1 MTFCNLRRTGRG
13 QSMHRYGSQ
22 SSPIDHT
29 LHMFKGLP
37 RIKEYLR
44 KEFADL
50 ANDFSKR
57 LHAISLELSGVAGL
71 LEVRI
76 HSAKGQQNIYDEIG
90 PASASKGNPNQITNI
105 I

>member
-1 MTFCNLRRTGRG
+1 MFN
-13 QSMHRYGSQ
+13 GS
-22 SSPIDHT
+22 
-29 LHMFKGLP
+29 P

-76 HSAKGQQNIYDEIG
+76 HSAEGRQIVYDAIG
-90 PASASKGNPNQITNI
+90 PASPSKGNPNPTTNVI
-105 I
+105 

>member
-1 MTFCNLRRTGRG
+1 LIASEFN
-13 QSMHRYGSQ
+13 QS
-22 SSPIDHT
+22 
-29 LHMFKGLP
+29 P

-50 ANDFSKR
+50 ANDFSQR
-57 LHAISLELSGVAGL
+57 LHAISLELSGVAGP

-76 HSAKGQQNIYDEIG
+76 HSAKKWQIIYDEIG
-90 PASASKGNPNQITNI
+90 PTRSSKGNSNSTTNI